1 MNDPDLFFL
10 HALLCGEQGRR
21 PVFPAKEAAERAF
34 APRPWE
40 EIVELFQRPSPGST
54 NGPQCQKSRR
64 VLAGRG
70 SRDAATTEHSRP
82 MDAKAPVCRTR
93 GLQTPDKP
101 LRSHTSAG
109 VK

>member
-40 EIVELFQRPSPGST
+40 EIVELFQRPVSCVITILCIIALVISLYSAI
-54 NGPQCQKSRR
+54 KEK
-64 VLAGRG
+64 
-70 SRDAATTEHSRP
+70 RDQLGDE
-82 MDAKAPVCRTR
+82 
-93 GLQTPDKP
+93 
-101 LRSHTSAG
+101 
-109 VK
+109 